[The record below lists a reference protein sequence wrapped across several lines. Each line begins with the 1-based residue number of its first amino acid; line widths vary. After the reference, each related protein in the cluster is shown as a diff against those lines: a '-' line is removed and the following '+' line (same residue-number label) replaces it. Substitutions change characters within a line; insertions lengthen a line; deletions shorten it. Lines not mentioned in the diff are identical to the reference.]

1 MASMVFA
8 SSPFSAQSFVKLRTN
23 SNYSHPSCNIPRVK
37 NSYLNLS
44 YKNIS
49 HIESSKSLFFK
60 GDSNFSISSPK
71 FLRVAS
77 TYSPSLNIIKAS
89 KAENIYHYPAFES
102 GAEQGFELGDRYK
115 GMVLLIV
122 NIPMGG
128 SKWAKGEI
136 EFLNDLRER
145 YRGKISSFDKGFEV
159 LGFFYEMENP
169 HHKTSLFHRKS
180 WFGRENEIPKIAP
193 GGEEIILGV
202 EEILKLAKFP
212 IFEKVEINDDRH
224 DNLWKFMRESQG
236 VPKIKQ
242 EFEKFLI
249 DGKGIPI
256 KHFLLYEGEKLEP
269 QSVIPGEYPGES
281 FTSKDTYKIK
291 DTIDGFHWR
300 DDPNYNNN

>member
-8 SSPFSAQSFVKLRTN
+8 SSPFSAQSFIKLRTN
-23 SNYSHPSCNIPRVK
+23 SNYSHPSCYIPRVK

-71 FLRVAS
+71 FPRVAS

-89 KAENIYHYPAFES
+89 KTENIYHYSAFEL
-102 GAEQGFELGDRYK
+102 GAEKGFLLGDRYK

-128 SKWAKGEI
+128 SKFAKAEI

-145 YRGKISSFDKGFEV
+145 YKGKISSFGRGFEV

-169 HHKTSLFHRKS
+169 HHKTSLFHLS
-180 WFGRENEIPKIAP
+180 SLFGTHNETPKIAP
-193 GGEEIILGV
+193 GGEEILGV
-202 EEILKLAKFP
+202 EEIQKLAKFP
-212 IFEKVEINDDRH
+212 IFEKVKINDDH
-224 DNLWKFMRESQG
+224 HENLWRFMRESLD
-236 VPKIKQ
+236 VPKIEQ
-242 EFEKFLI
+242 EFEKILI
-249 DGKGIPI
+249 DGKGTPVQ
-256 KHFLLYEGEKLEP
+256 HFLLYEGEKVEIP
-269 QSVIPGEYPGES
+269 PVRPGEYPGES
-281 FTSKDTYKIK
+281 FTSKDTYIIK
-291 DTIDGFHWR
+291 DTIDRFHWR
-300 DDPNYNNN
+300 NDDPDYNNY

>member
-23 SNYSHPSCNIPRVK
+23 SNYSHPSCYIPRVK

-44 YKNIS
+44 YKNIY

-71 FLRVAS
+71 FPRVAS

-89 KAENIYHYPAFES
+89 KTENIYHYPAFEL

-128 SKWAKGEI
+128 SKFAKGEI
-136 EFLNDLRER
+136 EFLNALRER
-145 YRGKISSFDKGFEV
+145 YSGKISSYNAGFEV

-169 HHKTSLFHRKS
+169 HHKTSFSS
-180 WFGRENEIPKIAP
+180 WFRGGNEIPKIAP
-193 GGEEIILGV
+193 GGEETILGV
-202 EEILKLAKFP
+202 EEIRKLAKFP
-212 IFEKVEINDDRH
+212 IFEKVKINDDH
-224 DNLWKFMRESQG
+224 HENLWKFMRESLD
-236 VPKIKQ
+236 VPKIEQ

-249 DGKGIPI
+249 DGKGTPI
-256 KHFLLYEGEKLEP
+256 QHFPLFEGEKLETP
-269 QSVIPGEYPGES
+269 LVRPGEYPGES
-281 FTSKDTYKIK
+281 FTSKDTNPIK
-291 DTIDGFHWR
+291 NTIDGFHWR
-300 DDPNYNNN
+300 NWRDDPNYNY